1 MIQKIKALRKNMAFN
16 IIAVI
21 VLLMIVF
28 GVVVSVAGILKF
40 SKAFDLEYSNTTYH
54 IADTAASLVN
64 GDHIDDYLKGEP
76 EEEYART
83 KRILNAYC
91 RRMNVS
97 LVYVIKVDQSDYG
110 RFVSVFNAVD
120 NSVDNSNYV
129 EWETGYERETTNEE
143 YRQAYKD
150 IYEEESPFEIIY
162 RLNPEQGLRPHITMI
177 VPVWSSGPEN
187 EEKVTALLCV
197 QRPISELASVI
208 GSFVAY
214 IMIAALVLGVIIAQF
229 VARFMRKWVV
239 KPIRVIS
246 NEATRFAKENT
257 KGEELGDVSKFEE
270 IYNLSRSID
279 KMETDMVNYIDNLTT
294 ITAERE
300 RIGTELGFAKQIQ
313 YSSLPTQF
321 PAFPDREEFDVYAY
335 MKPAKEVGG
344 DFYNFVLIDD
354 DHLAVWIGD
363 VSDKGVPAAL
373 FMMSI
378 NIMIN
383 IRTCMGGTPAEIM
396 AFVNDNI
403 CAHNGENM
411 FITIWL
417 GILEISTGRLTFVNA
432 GHEDMAVY
440 HKGGKFELYK
450 TKHNIAVGIQPGMAY
465 KDFEMQLG
473 RGDKIFIYT
482 DGVPEAT
489 DPYNMLFSTNRML
502 SALNERKD
510 RTPQE
515 FLEIVH
521 KRVKEFVGDRT
532 QFDDLTMVGLE
543 LK

>member
-1 MIQKIKALRKNMAFN
+1 MIQKLKALRNNMAFN
-16 IIAVI
+16 ITAVI
-21 VLLMIVF
+21 VLILAAFAI
-28 GVVVSVAGILKF
+28 VVSVVGILKF
-40 SKAFDLEYSNTTYH
+40 LDAFDAEYSNTTYH

-64 GDHIDDYLKGEP
+64 GDHIEEYLAGEQT
-76 EEEYART
+76 EEYART
-83 KRILNAYC
+83 RRILNAYC
-91 RRMNVS
+91 NRMNVS
-97 LVYVIKVDQSDYG
+97 LVYVIKVDQSDYES
-110 RFVSVFNAVD
+110 FVSVFNAVD
-120 NSVDNSNYV
+120 NSVDNSHYE
-129 EWETGYERETTNEE
+129 EWELGHPRETTNDE
-143 YRQAYKD
+143 YREAYRE
-150 IYEEESPFEIIY
+150 IYENESPFEIIY
-162 RLNPEQGLRPHITMI
+162 RLNPGQGLRPHITMI
-177 VPVWSSGPEN
+177 VPIDNDEG
-187 EEKVTALLCV
+187 KVSALLCV

-208 GSFVAY
+208 LSFVSY
-214 IMIAALVLGVIIAQF
+214 IIIASLVLVLVVAQF
-229 VARFMRKWVV
+229 VVRFLRKWVV
-239 KPIRVIS
+239 KPIRKIS
-246 NEATRFAKENT
+246 IEATRFAKENT

-294 ITAERE
+294 VTAERE
-300 RIGTELGFAKQIQ
+300 RIGTELNFAKQIQ
-313 YSSLPTQF
+313 YSSLPTKF

-344 DFYNFVLIDD
+344 DFYNFVLVDD

-383 IRTCMGGTPAEIM
+383 IRTCMGGTPSEIM

-403 CAHNGENM
+403 CEHNGENM

-440 HKGGKFELYK
+440 REGGEFELYK
-450 TKHNIAVGIQPGMAY
+450 TKHNIAVGIQSGMVY

-473 RGDKIFIYT
+473 KGDKIFIYT

-489 DPYNMLFSTNRML
+489 DPYDTLFNTDRMI
-502 SALNERKD
+502 SALNEKKD
-510 RTPQE
+510 GSPQE
-515 FLEIVH
+515 FLEIVYT
-521 KRVKEFVGDRT
+521 RVKEFVGDRT

>member
-1 MIQKIKALRKNMAFN
+1 MIQKIKALRNNMAFN
-16 IIAVI
+16 ITAVI
-21 VLLMIVF
+21 VLILAAFAI
-28 GVVVSVAGILKF
+28 VVSVVGILKF
-40 SKAFDLEYSNTTYH
+40 LDAFDAEYSNTTYH

-64 GDHIDDYLKGEP
+64 GDHIEEYLAGEQT
-76 EEEYART
+76 EEYART
-83 KRILNAYC
+83 RRILNAYC
-91 RRMNVS
+91 NRMNVS
-97 LVYVIKVDQSDYG
+97 LVYVIKVDQSDYES
-110 RFVSVFNAVD
+110 FVSVFNAVD
-120 NSVDNSNYV
+120 NSVDNSHYE
-129 EWETGYERETTNEE
+129 EWELGHPRETTNDE
-143 YRQAYKD
+143 YREAYRE
-150 IYEEESPFEIIY
+150 IYENESPFEIIY
-162 RLNPEQGLRPHITMI
+162 RLNPGQGLRPHITMI
-177 VPVWSSGPEN
+177 VPIDNDEG
-187 EEKVTALLCV
+187 KVSALLCV

-208 GSFVAY
+208 LSFVSY
-214 IMIAALVLGVIIAQF
+214 IIIASLVLVLVVAQF
-229 VARFMRKWVV
+229 VVRFLRKWVV
-239 KPIRVIS
+239 KPIRKIS
-246 NEATRFAKENT
+246 IEATRFAKENT

-294 ITAERE
+294 VTAERE
-300 RIGTELGFAKQIQ
+300 RIGTELNFAKQIQ
-313 YSSLPTQF
+313 YSSLPTKF

-335 MKPAKEVGG
+335 IKPAKEVGG
-344 DFYNFVLIDD
+344 DFYNFVLVDD

-383 IRTCMGGTPAEIM
+383 IRTCMGGTPSEIM

-403 CAHNGENM
+403 CEHNGENM

-440 HKGGKFELYK
+440 RNGGEFELYK
-450 TKHNIAVGIQPGMAY
+450 TKHNIAVGIQSGMVY
-465 KDFEMQLG
+465 QDFEMQLG
-473 RGDKIFIYT
+473 KGDRIFIYT

-489 DPYNMLFSTNRML
+489 DPYDTLFNTDRMI

-510 RTPQE
+510 GSPQE
-515 FLEIVH
+515 FLEIVYT
-521 KRVKEFVGDRT
+521 RVKEFVGDRT

>member
-1 MIQKIKALRKNMAFN
+1 MIQKIKALRNNMAFN
-16 IIAVI
+16 ITAVI
-21 VLLMIVF
+21 VLILATF
-28 GVVVSVAGILKF
+28 GIVVSVVGILKF
-40 SKAFDLEYSNTTYH
+40 SDAFDAEYSNTTYH

-64 GDHIDDYLKGEP
+64 GDHIEEYLAGEQT
-76 EEEYART
+76 EEYART
-83 KRILNAYC
+83 RRILNAYC
-91 RRMNVS
+91 NRMNVS
-97 LVYVIKVDQSDYG
+97 LVYVIKVDQSDYES
-110 RFVSVFNAVD
+110 FVSVFNAVD
-120 NSVDNSNYV
+120 NSVDNSHYE
-129 EWETGYERETTNEE
+129 EWELGHPRETTNDE
-143 YRQAYKD
+143 YREAYRE
-150 IYEEESPFEIIY
+150 IYENESPFEIIY
-162 RLNPEQGLRPHITMI
+162 RLNPGQGLRPHITMI
-177 VPVWSSGPEN
+177 VPIDNDEG
-187 EEKVTALLCV
+187 KVSALLCV

-208 GSFVAY
+208 LSFVSY
-214 IMIAALVLGVIIAQF
+214 IIIASLVLVLVVAQF
-229 VARFMRKWVV
+229 VVRFLRKWVV
-239 KPIRVIS
+239 KPIRKIS
-246 NEATRFAKENT
+246 IEATRFAKENT

-294 ITAERE
+294 VTAERE
-300 RIGTELGFAKQIQ
+300 RIGTELNFAKQIQ
-313 YSSLPTQF
+313 YSSLPTKF

-344 DFYNFVLIDD
+344 DFYNFVLVDD

-383 IRTCMGGTPAEIM
+383 IRTCMGGTPSEIM

-403 CAHNGENM
+403 CEHNGENM

-440 HKGGKFELYK
+440 RGGGEFELYK
-450 TKHNIAVGIQPGMAY
+450 TKHNIAVGIQSGMVY

-473 RGDKIFIYT
+473 KGDKIFIYT

-489 DPYNMLFSTNRML
+489 DPYDTLFNTDRMI
-502 SALNERKD
+502 SALNEKKD
-510 RTPQE
+510 GSPQE
-515 FLEIVH
+515 FLEIVYT
-521 KRVKEFVGDRT
+521 RVKEFVGDRT

>member
-1 MIQKIKALRKNMAFN
+1 MIQKIKALRNNMAFN
-16 IIAVI
+16 ITAVI
-21 VLLMIVF
+21 VLILAAFAI
-28 GVVVSVAGILKF
+28 VVSVVGILKF
-40 SKAFDLEYSNTTYH
+40 LDAFDAEYSNTTYH

-64 GDHIDDYLKGEP
+64 GDHIEEYLAGEQT
-76 EEEYART
+76 EEYART
-83 KRILNAYC
+83 RRILNAYC
-91 RRMNVS
+91 NRMNVS
-97 LVYVIKVDQSDYG
+97 LVYVIKVDQSDYES
-110 RFVSVFNAVD
+110 FVSVFNAVD
-120 NSVDNSNYV
+120 NSVDNSHYE
-129 EWETGYERETTNEE
+129 EWELGHPRETTNDE
-143 YRQAYKD
+143 YREAYRE
-150 IYEEESPFEIIY
+150 IYENESPFEIIY
-162 RLNPEQGLRPHITMI
+162 RLNPGQGLRPHITMI
-177 VPVWSSGPEN
+177 VPIDNDEG
-187 EEKVTALLCV
+187 KVSALLCV

-208 GSFVAY
+208 LSFVSY
-214 IMIAALVLGVIIAQF
+214 IIIASLVLVLVVAQF
-229 VARFMRKWVV
+229 VVRFLRKWVV
-239 KPIRVIS
+239 KPIRKIS
-246 NEATRFAKENT
+246 IEATRFAKENT

-294 ITAERE
+294 VTAERE
-300 RIGTELGFAKQIQ
+300 RIGTELNFAKQIQ
-313 YSSLPTQF
+313 YSSLPTKF

-344 DFYNFVLIDD
+344 DFYNFVLVDD

-403 CAHNGENM
+403 CEHNGENM

-440 HKGGKFELYK
+440 LNGGEFELYK
-450 TKHNIAVGIQPGMAY
+450 TKHNIAVGIQSGMVY
-465 KDFEMQLG
+465 QDFEMQLG
-473 RGDKIFIYT
+473 KGDRIFIYT

-489 DPYNMLFSTNRML
+489 DPYDTLFNTDRMI

-510 RTPQE
+510 GSPQE
-515 FLEIVH
+515 FLKIVYT
-521 KRVKEFVGDRT
+521 RVKEFVGDRT

>member
-1 MIQKIKALRKNMAFN
+1 MIQKLKALRNNMAFN
-16 IIAVI
+16 ITAVI
-21 VLLMIVF
+21 VLILAAFAI
-28 GVVVSVAGILKF
+28 VVSVVGILKF
-40 SKAFDLEYSNTTYH
+40 SDAFDAEYSNTTYH

-64 GDHIDDYLKGEP
+64 GDHIEEYLAGEQT
-76 EEEYART
+76 EEYART
-83 KRILNAYC
+83 RRILNAYC
-91 RRMNVS
+91 NRMNVS
-97 LVYVIKVDQSDYG
+97 LVYVIKVDQSDYES
-110 RFVSVFNAVD
+110 FVSVFNAVD
-120 NSVDNSNYV
+120 NSVDNSHYE
-129 EWETGYERETTNEE
+129 EWELGHPRETTNDE
-143 YRQAYKD
+143 YREAYRE
-150 IYEEESPFEIIY
+150 IYENESPFEIIY
-162 RLNPEQGLRPHITMI
+162 RLNPGQGLRPHITMI
-177 VPVWSSGPEN
+177 VPIDNDEG
-187 EEKVTALLCV
+187 KVSALLCV

-208 GSFVAY
+208 LSFVSY
-214 IMIAALVLGVIIAQF
+214 IIIASLVLVLVVAQF
-229 VARFMRKWVV
+229 VVRFLRKWVV
-239 KPIRVIS
+239 KPIRKIS
-246 NEATRFAKENT
+246 IEATRFAKENT

-294 ITAERE
+294 VTAERE
-300 RIGTELGFAKQIQ
+300 RIGTELNFAKQIQ
-313 YSSLPTQF
+313 YSSLPTKF
-321 PAFPDREEFDVYAY
+321 PAFPNREEFDVYAY
-335 MKPAKEVGG
+335 MKPAKEGGG
-344 DFYNFVLIDD
+344 DFYNFVLVDD

-383 IRTCMGGTPAEIM
+383 IRTCMGGTPSEIM

-403 CAHNGENM
+403 CEHNGENM

-440 HKGGKFELYK
+440 REGGEFELYK
-450 TKHNIAVGIQPGMAY
+450 TKHNIAVGIQSGMVY

-473 RGDKIFIYT
+473 KGDKIFIYT

-489 DPYNMLFSTNRML
+489 DPYDTLFNTDRMI

-510 RTPQE
+510 GSPQE
-515 FLEIVH
+515 FLKIVYT
-521 KRVKEFVGDRT
+521 RVKEFVGDRT

>member
-1 MIQKIKALRKNMAFN
+1 MIQKLKALRNNMAFN
-16 IIAVI
+16 ITAVI
-21 VLLMIVF
+21 VLILTAFAI
-28 GVVVSVAGILKF
+28 VVSVVGILKF
-40 SKAFDLEYSNTTYH
+40 SDAFDAEYSNTTYH

-64 GDHIDDYLKGEP
+64 GDHIEDYLAGEQT
-76 EEEYART
+76 EEYART

-91 RRMNVS
+91 NRMNVS
-97 LVYVIKVDQSDYG
+97 LVYVIKVDQSDYES
-110 RFVSVFNAVD
+110 FVSVFNAVD
-120 NSVDNSNYV
+120 NSVDNSHYE
-129 EWETGYERETTNEE
+129 EWELGHPRETTNDE
-143 YRQAYKD
+143 YREAYRE
-150 IYEEESPFEIIY
+150 IYENESPFEIIY
-162 RLNPEQGLRPHITMI
+162 RLNPGQGLRPHITMI
-177 VPVWSSGPEN
+177 VPIDNDEG
-187 EEKVTALLCV
+187 KVSALLCV

-208 GSFVAY
+208 LSFVTY
-214 IMIAALVLGVIIAQF
+214 IIIASLVLVLVVAQF
-229 VARFMRKWVV
+229 VVRFLRKWVV
-239 KPIRVIS
+239 KPIRKIS
-246 NEATRFAKENT
+246 IEATRFAKENT

-294 ITAERE
+294 VTAERE
-300 RIGTELGFAKQIQ
+300 RIGTELNFAKQIQ
-313 YSSLPTQF
+313 YSSLPTKF

-344 DFYNFVLIDD
+344 DFYNFVLVDD

-403 CAHNGENM
+403 CEHNGENM

-440 HKGGKFELYK
+440 RGGGEFELCK
-450 TKHNIAVGIQPGMAY
+450 TKHNIAVGIQSGMVY
-465 KDFEMQLG
+465 NNFEMYLG
-473 RGDKIFIYT
+473 KGDKIFIYT

-489 DPYNMLFSTNRML
+489 DPYDTLFNTERMV

-510 RTPQE
+510 GSPQE
-515 FLEIVH
+515 FLEIVY

>member
-1 MIQKIKALRKNMAFN
+1 MIQKIKALRNNMAFN
-16 IIAVI
+16 ITAVI
-21 VLLMIVF
+21 VLILAAFAI
-28 GVVVSVAGILKF
+28 VVSVVGILKF
-40 SKAFDLEYSNTTYH
+40 LDAFDAEYSNTTYH

-64 GDHIDDYLKGEP
+64 GDHIEEYLAGEQT
-76 EEEYART
+76 EEYART
-83 KRILNAYC
+83 RRILNAYC
-91 RRMNVS
+91 NRMNVS
-97 LVYVIKVDQSDYG
+97 LVYVIKVDQSDYES
-110 RFVSVFNAVD
+110 FVSVFNAVD
-120 NSVDNSNYV
+120 NSVDNSHYE
-129 EWETGYERETTNEE
+129 EWELGHPRETTNDE
-143 YRQAYKD
+143 YREAYRE
-150 IYEEESPFEIIY
+150 IYENESPFEIIY
-162 RLNPEQGLRPHITMI
+162 RLNPGQGLRPHITMI
-177 VPVWSSGPEN
+177 VPIDNDEG
-187 EEKVTALLCV
+187 KVSALLCV

-208 GSFVAY
+208 LSFVSY
-214 IMIAALVLGVIIAQF
+214 IIIASLVLVLVVAQF
-229 VARFMRKWVV
+229 VVRFLRKWVV
-239 KPIRVIS
+239 KPIRKIS
-246 NEATRFAKENT
+246 IEATRFAKENT

-294 ITAERE
+294 VTAERE
-300 RIGTELGFAKQIQ
+300 RIGTELNFAKQIQ
-313 YSSLPTQF
+313 YSSLPTKF

-344 DFYNFVLIDD
+344 DFYNFVLVDD

-383 IRTCMGGTPAEIM
+383 IRTCMGGTPSEIM

-403 CAHNGENM
+403 CEHNGENM

-440 HKGGKFELYK
+440 RNGGEFELYK
-450 TKHNIAVGIQPGMAY
+450 TKHNIAVGIQSGMVY

-473 RGDKIFIYT
+473 KGDKIFIYT

-489 DPYNMLFSTNRML
+489 DPYDTLFNTDRMI
-502 SALNERKD
+502 SALNEKKD
-510 RTPQE
+510 GSPQE
-515 FLEIVH
+515 FLEIVYT
-521 KRVKEFVGDRT
+521 RVKEFVGDRT

>member
-1 MIQKIKALRKNMAFN
+1 MIQKIKALRNNMAFN
-16 IIAVI
+16 ITAVI
-21 VLLMIVF
+21 VLILAAFAI
-28 GVVVSVAGILKF
+28 VVSVVGILKF
-40 SKAFDLEYSNTTYH
+40 LDAFDAEYSNTTYH

-64 GDHIDDYLKGEP
+64 GDHIEEYLAGEQT
-76 EEEYART
+76 EEYART
-83 KRILNAYC
+83 RRILNAYC
-91 RRMNVS
+91 NRMNVS
-97 LVYVIKVDQSDYG
+97 LVYVIKVDQSDYES
-110 RFVSVFNAVD
+110 FVSVFNAVD
-120 NSVDNSNYV
+120 NSVDNSHYE
-129 EWETGYERETTNEE
+129 EWELGHPRETTNDE
-143 YRQAYKD
+143 YREAYRE
-150 IYEEESPFEIIY
+150 IYENESPFEIIY
-162 RLNPEQGLRPHITMI
+162 RLNPGQGLRPHITMI
-177 VPVWSSGPEN
+177 VPIDNDEG
-187 EEKVTALLCV
+187 KVSALLCV

-208 GSFVAY
+208 LSFVSY
-214 IMIAALVLGVIIAQF
+214 IIIASLVLVLVVAQF
-229 VARFMRKWVV
+229 VVRFLRKWVV
-239 KPIRVIS
+239 KPIRKIS
-246 NEATRFAKENT
+246 IEATRFAKENT

-294 ITAERE
+294 VTAERE
-300 RIGTELGFAKQIQ
+300 RIGTELNFAKQIQ
-313 YSSLPTQF
+313 YSSLPTKF
-321 PAFPDREEFDVYAY
+321 PAFPNREEFDVYAY

-344 DFYNFVLIDD
+344 DFYNFVLVDD

-383 IRTCMGGTPAEIM
+383 IRTCMGGTPSEIM

-403 CAHNGENM
+403 CEHNGENM

-440 HKGGKFELYK
+440 REGGEFELYK
-450 TKHNIAVGIQPGMAY
+450 TKHNIAVGIQSGMVY
-465 KDFEMQLG
+465 KGFEMQLG
-473 RGDKIFIYT
+473 KGDKIFIYT

-489 DPYNMLFSTNRML
+489 DPYDTLFNTDRMI
-502 SALNERKD
+502 SALNEKKD
-510 RTPQE
+510 GSPQE
-515 FLEIVH
+515 FLEIVYT
-521 KRVKEFVGDRT
+521 RVKEFVGDRT

>member
-1 MIQKIKALRKNMAFN
+1 MIKRIKALRNNMAFN
-16 IIAVI
+16 ITAVI
-21 VLLMIVF
+21 VLLLAAFAIVAS
-28 GVVVSVAGILKF
+28 VVGILKF
-40 SKAFDLEYSNTTYH
+40 SDAFDAEYSNTTYH

-64 GDHIDDYLKGEP
+64 GDHIEEYLAGEQT
-76 EEEYART
+76 EEYART
-83 KRILNAYC
+83 RRILNAYC
-91 RRMNVS
+91 NRMNVS
-97 LVYVIKVDQSDYG
+97 LVYVIKVDQSDYES
-110 RFVSVFNAVD
+110 FVSVFNAVD
-120 NSVDNSNYV
+120 NSVDNSHYE
-129 EWETGYERETTNEE
+129 EWELGHPRETTNDE
-143 YRQAYKD
+143 YREAYRE
-150 IYEEESPFEIIY
+150 IYENESPFEIIY
-162 RLNPEQGLRPHITMI
+162 RLNPGQGLRPHITMI
-177 VPVWSSGPEN
+177 VPIDNDEG
-187 EEKVTALLCV
+187 KVSALLCV

-208 GSFVAY
+208 LSFVTY
-214 IMIAALVLGVIIAQF
+214 IIIASLVLVLIIAQF
-229 VARFMRKWVV
+229 VVRFLRKWVV

-246 NEATRFAKENT
+246 NEATRFARENT
-257 KGEELGDVSKFEE
+257 KGEDLGDVSKFEE

-294 ITAERE
+294 VTAERE
-300 RIGTELGFAKQIQ
+300 RIGTELNFAKQIQ
-313 YSSLPTQF
+313 FSSLPTKF

-344 DFYNFVLIDD
+344 DFYNFVLVDD

-383 IRTCMGGTPAEIM
+383 IRTSMGGTPAEIM

-403 CAHNGENM
+403 CEHNGENM

-432 GHEDMAVY
+432 GHEDIAVY
-440 HKGGKFELYK
+440 HKGGEFELYK
-450 TKHNIAVGIQPGMAY
+450 TKHNIAVGIQSGMVY

-473 RGDKIFIYT
+473 KGDRIFIYT

-489 DPYNMLFSTNRML
+489 DPYNMLFTTDRMIN
-502 SALNERKD
+502 ALNERKD
-510 RTPQE
+510 GSPQE
-515 FLEIVH
+515 FLEIVYT
-521 KRVKEFVGDRT
+521 RVKEFVGDRT

>member
-1 MIQKIKALRKNMAFN
+1 MIQKLKALRNNMAFN
-16 IIAVI
+16 ITAVI
-21 VLLMIVF
+21 VLILATF
-28 GVVVSVAGILKF
+28 GIVVSVVGILKF
-40 SKAFDLEYSNTTYH
+40 SDAFDAEYSNTTYH

-64 GDHIDDYLKGEP
+64 GDHIEEYLAGEQT
-76 EEEYART
+76 EEYART
-83 KRILNAYC
+83 RRILNAYC
-91 RRMNVS
+91 NRMNVS
-97 LVYVIKVDQSDYG
+97 LVYVIKVDQSDYES
-110 RFVSVFNAVD
+110 FVSVFNAVD
-120 NSVDNSNYV
+120 NSVDNSHYE
-129 EWETGYERETTNEE
+129 EWELGHPRETTNDE
-143 YRQAYKD
+143 YREAYRE
-150 IYEEESPFEIIY
+150 IYENESPFEIIY
-162 RLNPEQGLRPHITMI
+162 RLNPGQGLRPHITMI
-177 VPVWSSGPEN
+177 VPIDNDEG
-187 EEKVTALLCV
+187 KVSALLCV

-208 GSFVAY
+208 LSFVSY
-214 IMIAALVLGVIIAQF
+214 IIIASLVLVLVVAQF
-229 VARFMRKWVV
+229 VVRFLRKWVV
-239 KPIRVIS
+239 KPIRKIS
-246 NEATRFAKENT
+246 IEATRFAKENT

-294 ITAERE
+294 VTAERE
-300 RIGTELGFAKQIQ
+300 RIGTELNFAKQIQ
-313 YSSLPTQF
+313 YSSLPTKF

-344 DFYNFVLIDD
+344 DFYNFVLVDD

-383 IRTCMGGTPAEIM
+383 IRTCMGGTPSEIM

-403 CAHNGENM
+403 CEHNGENM

-440 HKGGKFELYK
+440 RNGGEFELYK
-450 TKHNIAVGIQPGMAY
+450 TKHNIAVGIQSGMVY
-465 KDFEMQLG
+465 QDFEMQLG
-473 RGDKIFIYT
+473 KGDRIFIYT

-489 DPYNMLFSTNRML
+489 DPYDTLFNTDRMI

-510 RTPQE
+510 GSPQE
-515 FLEIVH
+515 FLKIVYT
-521 KRVKEFVGDRT
+521 RVKEFVGDRT

>member
-1 MIQKIKALRKNMAFN
+1 MIQKIKALRNNMAFN
-16 IIAVI
+16 ITAVI
-21 VLLMIVF
+21 VLILAAFAI
-28 GVVVSVAGILKF
+28 VVSVVGILKF
-40 SKAFDLEYSNTTYH
+40 SDAFDAEYSNTTYH

-64 GDHIDDYLKGEP
+64 GDHIEEYLAGEQT
-76 EEEYART
+76 EEYART
-83 KRILNAYC
+83 RRILNAYC
-91 RRMNVS
+91 NRMNVS
-97 LVYVIKVDQSDYG
+97 LVYVIKVDQSDYES
-110 RFVSVFNAVD
+110 FVSVFNAVD
-120 NSVDNSNYV
+120 NSVDNSHYE
-129 EWETGYERETTNEE
+129 EWELGHPRETTNDE
-143 YRQAYKD
+143 YREAYRE
-150 IYEEESPFEIIY
+150 IYENESPFEIIY
-162 RLNPEQGLRPHITMI
+162 RLNPGQGLRPHITMI
-177 VPVWSSGPEN
+177 VPIDNDEG
-187 EEKVTALLCV
+187 KVSALLCV

-208 GSFVAY
+208 LSFVSY
-214 IMIAALVLGVIIAQF
+214 IIIASLVLVLVVAQF
-229 VARFMRKWVV
+229 VVRFLRKWVV
-239 KPIRVIS
+239 KPIRKIS
-246 NEATRFAKENT
+246 IEATRFAKENT

-294 ITAERE
+294 VTAERE
-300 RIGTELGFAKQIQ
+300 RIGTELNFAKQIQ
-313 YSSLPTQF
+313 FSSLPTKF

-344 DFYNFVLIDD
+344 DFYNFVLVDD

-383 IRTCMGGTPAEIM
+383 IRTCMGGTPSEIM

-403 CAHNGENM
+403 CEHNGENM

-440 HKGGKFELYK
+440 RNGGEFELYK
-450 TKHNIAVGIQPGMAY
+450 TKHNIAVGIQSGMVY
-465 KDFEMQLG
+465 QDFEMQLG
-473 RGDKIFIYT
+473 KGDRIFIYT

-489 DPYNMLFSTNRML
+489 DPYDTLFNTDRMI

-510 RTPQE
+510 GSPQD
-515 FLEIVH
+515 FLEIVYT
-521 KRVKEFVGDRT
+521 RVKEFVGDRT

>member
-1 MIQKIKALRKNMAFN
+1 MIQKIKALRNNMAFN
-16 IIAVI
+16 ITAVI
-21 VLLMIVF
+21 VLILAAFAI
-28 GVVVSVAGILKF
+28 VVSVVGILKF
-40 SKAFDLEYSNTTYH
+40 LDAFDAEYSNTTYH

-64 GDHIDDYLKGEP
+64 GDHIEEYLAGEQT
-76 EEEYART
+76 EEYART
-83 KRILNAYC
+83 RRILNAYC
-91 RRMNVS
+91 NRMNVS
-97 LVYVIKVDQSDYG
+97 LVYVIKVDQSDYES
-110 RFVSVFNAVD
+110 FVSVFNAVD
-120 NSVDNSNYV
+120 NSVDNSHYE
-129 EWETGYERETTNEE
+129 EWELGHPRETTNDE
-143 YRQAYKD
+143 YREAYRE
-150 IYEEESPFEIIY
+150 IYENESPFEIIY
-162 RLNPEQGLRPHITMI
+162 RLNPGQGLRPHITMI
-177 VPVWSSGPEN
+177 VPIDNDEG
-187 EEKVTALLCV
+187 KVSALLCV

-208 GSFVAY
+208 LSFVSY
-214 IMIAALVLGVIIAQF
+214 IIIASLVLVLVVAQF
-229 VARFMRKWVV
+229 VVRFLRKWVV
-239 KPIRVIS
+239 KPIRKIS
-246 NEATRFAKENT
+246 IEATRFAKENT

-294 ITAERE
+294 VTAERE
-300 RIGTELGFAKQIQ
+300 RIGTELNFAKQIQ
-313 YSSLPTQF
+313 FSSLPTKF

-335 MKPAKEVGG
+335 IKPAKEVGG
-344 DFYNFVLIDD
+344 DFYNFVLVDD

-383 IRTCMGGTPAEIM
+383 IRTCMGGTPSEIM

-403 CAHNGENM
+403 CEHNGENM

-440 HKGGKFELYK
+440 RNGGEFELYK
-450 TKHNIAVGIQPGMAY
+450 TKHNIAVGIQSGMVY
-465 KDFEMQLG
+465 QDFEMQLG
-473 RGDKIFIYT
+473 KGDRIFIYT

-489 DPYNMLFSTNRML
+489 DPYDTLFNTDRMI

-510 RTPQE
+510 GSPQE
-515 FLEIVH
+515 FLEIVYT
-521 KRVKEFVGDRT
+521 RVKEFVGDRT

>member
-1 MIQKIKALRKNMAFN
+1 MIKRIKALRNNMAFN
-16 IIAVI
+16 ITAVI
-21 VLLMIVF
+21 VLILAAFAI
-28 GVVVSVAGILKF
+28 VVSVVGILKF
-40 SKAFDLEYSNTTYH
+40 SDAFDAEYSNTTYH

-64 GDHIDDYLKGEP
+64 GDHIEEYLAGEQT
-76 EEEYART
+76 EKYART
-83 KRILNAYC
+83 RRILNAYC
-91 RRMNVS
+91 NRMNVS
-97 LVYVIKVDQSDYG
+97 LVYVIKVDQSDYES
-110 RFVSVFNAVD
+110 FVSVFNAVD
-120 NSVDNSNYV
+120 NSVDNSHYE
-129 EWETGYERETTNEE
+129 EWELGHPRETTNDE
-143 YRQAYKD
+143 YREAYRE
-150 IYEEESPFEIIY
+150 IYENESPFEIIY
-162 RLNPEQGLRPHITMI
+162 RLNPGQGLRPHITMI
-177 VPVWSSGPEN
+177 VPIDNDEG
-187 EEKVTALLCV
+187 KVSALLCV

-208 GSFVAY
+208 LSFVTY
-214 IMIAALVLGVIIAQF
+214 IIIASLVLVLVVAQF
-229 VARFMRKWVV
+229 VVRFLRKWVV
-239 KPIRVIS
+239 KPIRKIS
-246 NEATRFAKENT
+246 IEATRFAKENT

-294 ITAERE
+294 VTAERE
-300 RIGTELGFAKQIQ
+300 RIGTELNFAKQIQ
-313 YSSLPTQF
+313 YSSLPTKF
-321 PAFPDREEFDVYAY
+321 PAFPNREEFDVYAY

-344 DFYNFVLIDD
+344 DFYNFVLVDD

-383 IRTCMGGTPAEIM
+383 IRTCMGGTPSEIM

-403 CAHNGENM
+403 CEHNGENM

-440 HKGGKFELYK
+440 REGGEFELYK
-450 TKHNIAVGIQPGMAY
+450 TKHNIAVGIQSGMVY

-473 RGDKIFIYT
+473 KGDKIFIYT

-489 DPYNMLFSTNRML
+489 DPYDTLFNTDRMI
-502 SALNERKD
+502 SALNEKKD
-510 RTPQE
+510 GSPQE
-515 FLEIVH
+515 FLEIVYT
-521 KRVKEFVGDRT
+521 RVKEFVGDRT

>member
-1 MIQKIKALRKNMAFN
+1 MIQKIKALRNNMAFN
-16 IIAVI
+16 ITAVI
-21 VLLMIVF
+21 VLILAAFAI
-28 GVVVSVAGILKF
+28 VVSVVGILKF
-40 SKAFDLEYSNTTYH
+40 SDAFDAEYSNTTYH

-64 GDHIDDYLKGEP
+64 GDHIEEYLAGEQT
-76 EEEYART
+76 EEYART
-83 KRILNAYC
+83 RRILNAYC
-91 RRMNVS
+91 NRMNVS
-97 LVYVIKVDQSDYG
+97 LVYVIKVDQSDYES
-110 RFVSVFNAVD
+110 FVSVFNAVD
-120 NSVDNSNYV
+120 NSVDNSHYE
-129 EWETGYERETTNEE
+129 EWELGHPRETTNDE
-143 YRQAYKD
+143 YREAYRE
-150 IYEEESPFEIIY
+150 IYENESPFEIIY
-162 RLNPEQGLRPHITMI
+162 RLNPGQGLRPHITMI
-177 VPVWSSGPEN
+177 VPIDNDEG
-187 EEKVTALLCV
+187 KVSALLCV

-208 GSFVAY
+208 LSFVSY
-214 IMIAALVLGVIIAQF
+214 IIIASLVLVLVVAQF
-229 VARFMRKWVV
+229 VVRFLRKWVV
-239 KPIRVIS
+239 KPIRKIS
-246 NEATRFAKENT
+246 IEATRFAKENT

-294 ITAERE
+294 VTAERE
-300 RIGTELGFAKQIQ
+300 RIGTELNFAKQIQ
-313 YSSLPTQF
+313 YSSLPTKF
-321 PAFPDREEFDVYAY
+321 PAFPNREEFDVYAY

-344 DFYNFVLIDD
+344 DFYNFVLVDD

-403 CAHNGENM
+403 CEHNGENM

-440 HKGGKFELYK
+440 HKGGEFELYK
-450 TKHNIAVGIQPGMAY
+450 TKHNIAVGIQSGVVY

-473 RGDKIFIYT
+473 KGDKIFIYT

-489 DPYNMLFSTNRML
+489 DPYDTLFNTDRMI

-510 RTPQE
+510 GSPQE
-515 FLEIVH
+515 FLEIVY

>member
-1 MIQKIKALRKNMAFN
+1 MIQKIKALRNNMAFN
-16 IIAVI
+16 ITAVI
-21 VLLMIVF
+21 VLILATF
-28 GVVVSVAGILKF
+28 GIVVSVVGILKF
-40 SKAFDLEYSNTTYH
+40 SDAFDAEYSNTTYH

-64 GDHIDDYLKGEP
+64 GDHIEEYLAGEQT
-76 EEEYART
+76 EEYART
-83 KRILNAYC
+83 RRILNAYC
-91 RRMNVS
+91 NRMNVS
-97 LVYVIKVDQSDYG
+97 LVYVIKVDQSDYES
-110 RFVSVFNAVD
+110 FVSVFNAVD
-120 NSVDNSNYV
+120 NSVDNSHYE
-129 EWETGYERETTNEE
+129 EWELGHPRETTNDE
-143 YRQAYKD
+143 YREAYRE
-150 IYEEESPFEIIY
+150 IYENESPFEIIY
-162 RLNPEQGLRPHITMI
+162 RLNPGQGLRPHITMI
-177 VPVWSSGPEN
+177 VPIDNDEG
-187 EEKVTALLCV
+187 KVSALLCV

-208 GSFVAY
+208 LSFVSY
-214 IMIAALVLGVIIAQF
+214 IIIASLVLVLVVAQF
-229 VARFMRKWVV
+229 VVRFLRKWVV
-239 KPIRVIS
+239 KPIRKIS
-246 NEATRFAKENT
+246 IEATRFAKENT

-294 ITAERE
+294 VTAERE
-300 RIGTELGFAKQIQ
+300 RIGTELNFAKQIQ
-313 YSSLPTQF
+313 YSSLPTKF

-344 DFYNFVLIDD
+344 DFYNFVLVDD

-383 IRTCMGGTPAEIM
+383 IRTCMGGTPSEIM

-403 CAHNGENM
+403 CEHNGENM

-440 HKGGKFELYK
+440 RNGGEFELYK
-450 TKHNIAVGIQPGMAY
+450 TKHNIAVGIQSGMVY
-465 KDFEMQLG
+465 QDFEMQLG
-473 RGDKIFIYT
+473 KGDRIFIYT

-489 DPYNMLFSTNRML
+489 DPYDTLFNTDRMI

-510 RTPQE
+510 GSPQE
-515 FLEIVH
+515 FLKIVYT
-521 KRVKEFVGDRT
+521 RVKEFVGDRT

>member
-1 MIQKIKALRKNMAFN
+1 MIQKIKALRNNMAFN
-16 IIAVI
+16 ITAVI
-21 VLLMIVF
+21 VLILAAFAI
-28 GVVVSVAGILKF
+28 VVSVVGILKF
-40 SKAFDLEYSNTTYH
+40 LDAFDAEYSNTTYH

-64 GDHIDDYLKGEP
+64 GDHIEEYLAGEQT
-76 EEEYART
+76 EEYART
-83 KRILNAYC
+83 RRILNAYC
-91 RRMNVS
+91 NRMNVS
-97 LVYVIKVDQSDYG
+97 LVYVIKVDQSDYES
-110 RFVSVFNAVD
+110 FVSVFNAVD
-120 NSVDNSNYV
+120 NSVDNSHYE
-129 EWETGYERETTNEE
+129 EWELGHPRETTNDE
-143 YRQAYKD
+143 YREAYRE
-150 IYEEESPFEIIY
+150 IYENESPFEIIY
-162 RLNPEQGLRPHITMI
+162 RLNPGQGLRPHITMI
-177 VPVWSSGPEN
+177 VPIDNDEG
-187 EEKVTALLCV
+187 KVSALLCV

-208 GSFVAY
+208 LSFVSY
-214 IMIAALVLGVIIAQF
+214 IIIASLVLVLVVAQF
-229 VARFMRKWVV
+229 VVRFLRKWVV
-239 KPIRVIS
+239 KPIRKIS
-246 NEATRFAKENT
+246 IEATRFAKENT

-294 ITAERE
+294 VTAERE
-300 RIGTELGFAKQIQ
+300 RIGTELNFAKQIQ
-313 YSSLPTQF
+313 YSSLPTKF

-344 DFYNFVLIDD
+344 DFYNFVLVDD

-383 IRTCMGGTPAEIM
+383 IRTCMGGTPSEIM

-403 CAHNGENM
+403 CEHNGENM

-440 HKGGKFELYK
+440 RNGGEFELYK
-450 TKHNIAVGIQPGMAY
+450 TKHNIAVGIQSGMVY
-465 KDFEMQLG
+465 QDFEMQLG
-473 RGDKIFIYT
+473 KGDRIFIYT

-489 DPYNMLFSTNRML
+489 DPYDTLFNTDRMI
-502 SALNERKD
+502 SALNECKD
-510 RTPQE
+510 GSPQE
-515 FLEIVH
+515 FLEIVYT
-521 KRVKEFVGDRT
+521 RVKEFVGDRT